1 MLHLTFR
8 QLSVFEAVARHLSF
22 SRAAEALHLSQ
33 PAVSM
38 QIKQLEDNLGIALFE
53 QMGKKI
59 YLTEAGC
66 EIRNYSR
73 SIAQQLNEIETVL
86 LRLKGME
93 HGNLKISVA
102 STANYFATQLLASF
116 SQRHPQ
122 IKISLDVT
130 NRETLLHQLANNE
143 VDMVIMGQPPAGND
157 LNAESFME
165 NPLVVIAPPQH
176 PLTNKSAITLTELQD
191 ETFLL
196 RESGSGTRNAMERFF
211 NTHGIAPKTSMVMN
225 SNEAIKQAVQA
236 GLGLGVVSLHTLE
249 MELALKR
256 LTVLNVV
263 DFPIVRHWY
272 VVHREGKRLSTV
284 ATAFKEFLLQEAN
297 SLIKTISS

>member
-1 MLHLTFR
+1 MK
-8 QLSVFEAVARHLSF
+8 
-22 SRAAEALHLSQ
+22 
-33 PAVSM
+33 
-38 QIKQLEDNLGIALFE
+38 INQLEDNLGIPLFE
-53 QMGKKI
+53 QVGKKI
-59 YLTEAGC
+59 YLAEAGC
-66 EIRNYSR
+66 ESRNYSR

-86 LRLKGME
+86 LRRKGME

-143 VDMVIMGQPPAGND
+143 IDMVIMGQPPAGND

-176 PLTNKSAITLTELQD
+176 LLTNKSAITLTELQD

-211 NTHGIAPKTSMVMN
+211 NTHGIAPKTSMTMN

-236 GLGLGVVSLHTLE
+236 GLGLGVVSLYTLE
-249 MELALKR
+249 MELAIKR

-263 DFPIVRHWY
+263 DFPILRHWY

-284 ATAFKEFLLQEAN
+284 AAAFKEFLLQEAN
-297 SLIKTISS
+297 SLIKPVSS